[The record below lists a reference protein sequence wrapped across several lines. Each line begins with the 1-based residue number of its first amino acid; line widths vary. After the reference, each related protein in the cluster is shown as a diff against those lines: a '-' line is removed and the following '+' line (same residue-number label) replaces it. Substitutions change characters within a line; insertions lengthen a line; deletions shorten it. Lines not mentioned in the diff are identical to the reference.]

1 MAANHETEH
10 SVPTPMLSEEQVRRY
25 HREGYVVPDYRVPE
39 AALAEIR
46 GLHERLLAKHP
57 EFADYCPSVLAFDT
71 GFLNIA
77 RIPAILNMVEQLI
90 GADFALWNSSFFA
103 KPARVGTKTPWHQDG
118 EYWPIRPLATC
129 SVWIA
134 VDAATPENGCLRVI
148 PGSHRR
154 RELGRH
160 DFNGADGLS
169 LPLELRSAEFDAA
182 TARDVVLEA
191 GQVSLHDVYLIH
203 GSEPNRSGNSRRGM
217 TLRYMPTTSV
227 YRRDLAERRSGRLA
241 MSERTLFLMRGVD
254 RSGQN
259 DFRIRC

>member
-1 MAANHETEH
+1 MLTEDQIR
-10 SVPTPMLSEEQVRRY
+10 SYRRD
-25 HREGYVVPDYRVPE
+25 GYVVPDYRLPD
-39 AALAEIR
+39 AALADIR
-46 GLHERLLAKHP
+46 TLHDRLLAKHP
-57 EFADYCPSVLAFDT
+57 EFEDYCPAVLAFDT

-77 RIPAILNMVEQLI
+77 RTPAILNMVEQLI

-154 RELGRH
+154 RALGRH

-169 LPLELRSAEFDAA
+169 LPLELHAEEFDAGA
-182 TARDVVLEA
+182 ARDVVLDV

-203 GSEPNRSGNSRRGM
+203 GSEPNRSATSRRGM

-227 YRRDLAERRSGRLA
+227 YRRDLAERRSGALA
-241 MSERTLFLMRGVD
+241 MSERTLYLMRGVD
-254 RSGQN
+254 RSGRN
-259 DFRIRC
+259 DFRMRC